1 MGSFTWQGLIALA
14 ASADAV
20 AASAMWLLRL
30 GKASGV
36 AASSATATFS
46 S

>member
-1 MGSFTWQGLIALA
+1 MGSFRWQGLIPLA
-14 ASADAV
+14 ASANAV
-20 AASAMWLLRL
+20 AASAMWLHQL